1 MGQIQTT
8 ACFCMVCALRI
19 AFTFL
24 NFLFIFYIKRGIY
37 FEVLAHTIMETW
49 QVQNLDELGEQAGD
63 SGKGCSL
70 NSKAVCFLRGL
81 FFFFRFCLKIAV
93 TITDVPQ
100 KQSVGRIPSCLET
113 GVSNSGTAPFIQGKV
128 RGTGME
134 LPRPL

>member
-63 SGKGCSL
+63 SGKGCIL
-70 NSKAVCFLRGL
+70 NSQAVCFLRGL
-81 FFFFRFCLKIAV
+81 FFFFQILFKNCCHYYRCPPKAV
-93 TITDVPQ
+93 CWQDSFLP
-100 KQSVGRIPSCLET
+100 GD
-113 GVSNSGTAPFIQGKV
+113 
-128 RGTGME
+128 RGQ
-134 LPRPL
+134 